1 MKKNWKALALLMAL
15 VLMLGLVGCGSDK
28 DKEKDQDDQKME
40 DTIDDQ
46 KDQDDQEEPKEDEKQ
61 DAEDPQKE
69 PDVEEPQK
77 EETPEQKPETPA
89 QKPAEKPA
97 APAQKPAQK
106 PAAPAQKPT
115 APTQKPAEK
124 PAQKP
129 AEKPAQKPA
138 EKPAQKPEADKKV
151 DLAAFSESVTANE
164 NWPSLMPTEGEA
176 LDSLYPGL
184 SGISTK
190 QKVVYTPMISAA
202 AGELAL
208 VEVSNSSDVQKVK
221 DIFQARISYQVGD
234 EKNPGGAFYP
244 GSIESWKNTA
254 KVVSNGNYIMLAVG
268 DGAASAVQSFQ
279 ALFA

>member
-15 VLMLGLVGCGSDK
+15 VLMLGLVGCGNEK
-28 DKEKDQDDQKME
+28 DNEKDQDDQKVE
-40 DTIDDQ
+40 QTLDDQ
-46 KDQDDQEEPKEDEKQ
+46 KDQDDQKEQEDEKQ
-61 DAEDPQKE
+61 DAEEPQNEPDVKDPQKE
-69 PDVEEPQK
+69 EVPQQK
-77 EETPEQKPETPA
+77 PEQKPEEKPA

-97 APAQKPAQK
+97 QKPA
-106 PAAPAQKPT
+106 
-115 APTQKPAEK
+115 QKPAEK

-138 EKPAQKPEADKKV
+138 EKPEQKPEQKPEADKKV

-184 SGISTK
+184 GGISTK

-234 EKNPGGAFYP
+234 EKNPGAAFYP